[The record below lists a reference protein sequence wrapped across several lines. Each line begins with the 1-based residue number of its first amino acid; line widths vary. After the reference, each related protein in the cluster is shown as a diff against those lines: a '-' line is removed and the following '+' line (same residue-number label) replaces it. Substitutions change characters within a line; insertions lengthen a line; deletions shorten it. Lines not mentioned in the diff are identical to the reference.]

1 MAKKVFGLASVKI
14 GDIESDGG
22 MGTKLNTIGETVSGT
37 ATMTQDDNTVTDF
50 TIEESDSPVES
61 IVTAAG
67 KVAFNWSSY
76 KVDYATLYKLLGGTG
91 NLPKPVGAVLTLGT
105 LTGGSSYTNG
115 YYEDVPLSV
124 NTGSGS
130 GARANITVSGGAVT
144 GLVITDFT
152 NFGSGYAAAQE
163 LTAAAALIGGT
174 GSGWKVVIGTVVSS
188 AELEK
193 WEAPDSF
200 PDVEKSIQL
209 TDKKGNVVKIPRAKI
224 STKLGLSFA
233 KDKLGQLDMVAT
245 VLQPTKSGEK
255 RMTISFAS

>member
-1 MAKKVFGLASVKI
+1 MAKKIFGLASLKI
-14 GDIESDGG
+14 APIADDGG
-22 MGTKLNTIGETVSGT
+22 MGTKLETVGETVSGT

-61 IVTAAG
+61 IVTTAG
-67 KVAFNWSSY
+67 KIAFNWSSY
-76 KVDYATLYKLLGGTG
+76 NIAYRFLEKLLGGTG

-115 YYEDVPLSV
+115 FYENVALSV
-124 NTGSGS
+124 NTGTGS
-130 GARANITVSGGAVT
+130 GARANITISGGAVT
-144 GLVITDFT
+144 AVELTSL
-152 NFGSGYAAAQE
+152 GSGYAGTQE
-163 LTAAAALIGGT
+163 LTAAAALVGGT
-174 GSGWKVVIGTVVSS
+174 GSGWKVVISTVVSS

-200 PDVEKSIQL
+200 PDVEKSIEL
-209 TDKKGNVVKIPRAKI
+209 TDKKGNVVLIPRAKI
-224 STKLGLSFA
+224 SSKIALSFA

-255 RMTISFAS
+255 RMTIKFAS